1 MGKRI
6 AQSFMGYQTTSR
18 WLTEATPFA
27 LAYGMEVIIPTK
39 IGMPTAKTVIQDQR
53 DNLQFFASNHYL

>member
-53 DNLQFFASNHYL
+53 DNL